1 MAEDPDLERRLEA
14 MFHSAR
20 PRRGFEEDL
29 WQKIDANRP
38 WHQRLGRRFRP
49 AVRYAP
55 ALATILVVSLGIT
68 WLAGNFHAGGS
79 PSSGSST
86 TSAGAPA
93 YSGGE
98 KAAAPAFG
106 VLPRLA
112 TGAQPSLAAPQASA
126 ANADATAGLSFSGT
140 LPSLSTELPV
150 YRYDEPT
157 ADDRA
162 RIDAALQAQSGL
174 AAIAVTPSD
183 AARGLEPQF
192 VFNAPGPS
200 GPQGGVAQAA
210 NAFLAAHNLVPR
222 FAFQLSQA
230 SSGNQV
236 IYGRVFD
243 GPAGPI
249 RQVRPDGGV
258 AGLTIDITGGTVS
271 GRGPLVLPLT
281 TASYPART
289 AADALTAA
297 HVRKGSGAAALDH
310 AEVVYVL
317 VVAGGHGYYEPE
329 LLLTGP
335 GLSVLAPVVAQ
346 AWLSA

>member
-29 WQKIDANRP
+29 WQRIDARRP
-38 WHQRLGRRFRP
+38 WHQRLGRRLRP

-68 WLAGNFHAGGS
+68 WLAGNFHGSGAG
-79 PSSGSST
+79 SGTST

-98 KAAAPAFG
+98 KSAAPAFG
-106 VLPRLA
+106 VLPRIA

-140 LPSLSTELPV
+140 LPSLPSELPV
-150 YRYDEPT
+150 YRYDEP
-157 ADDRA
+157 AAGDRA
-162 RIDAALQAQSGL
+162 RIAAALQAQSGL
-174 AAIAVTPSD
+174 AAIAVTASD

-192 VFNAPGPS
+192 VFNAPAPS
-200 GPQGGVAQAA
+200 GSQGGVDQAA

-222 FAFQLSQA
+222 FAFQLTQA

-271 GRGPLVLPLT
+271 GRGPLDLPLT
-281 TASYPART
+281 TASYPARP

-297 HVRKGSGAAALDH
+297 HVRLGSGAAALDH
-310 AEVVYVL
+310 AELVYVL

-329 LLLTGP
+329 LHLTGP
-335 GLSVLAPVVAQ
+335 GSSVLAPVVAQ